1 MPTNEINVL
10 FLGGVK
16 TMGYIFLIMSMTGG
30 LGKGLLGRKV
40 SGDVR
45 DFKDCMYVNIMRL
58 MFCALLGLMVVFA
71 TNSGS
76 FSGMTG
82 GEIRIYSLSA
92 VSTAIF
98 LVCWMYEYKSEAY
111 VFLNIFIM
119 LGSIVTCVCGLI
131 VYSEP
136 IPLSKWISLVIILC
150 AVFIMS
156 GYNHQ
161 IGKKLGKHII
171 VLILGTVASAMADFS
186 QTMYVREIG
195 GKVMQF
201 NLYTYGFALLML
213 IAVYLIYASI
223 HKVKGD
229 DKKLTYKLHTKK
241 SIIIYFTIAA
251 CLYMNALT
259 KTMANRTMEISQIYP
274 VLSGATLI
282 ASAVMAHIL
291 FKERINKKSACAM
304 SMALAGIVGLSV

>member
-1 MPTNEINVL
+1 
-10 FLGGVK
+10 
-16 TMGYIFLIMSMTGG
+16 MGYIFLVMSMAGG

-40 SGDVR
+40 SGDVS
-45 DFKDCMYVNIMRL
+45 DFKGCIYVNIMRL
-58 MFCALLGLMVVFA
+58 LFCALLGLLLVVA
-71 TNSGS
+71 TDVGGFSDINSI
-76 FSGMTG
+76 
-82 GEIRIYSLSA
+82 EIRIYSLSA
-92 VSTAIF
+92 ISTAVF

-131 VYSEP
+131 VYKEP
-136 IPLSKWISLVIILC
+136 IPTGKWISLLIILC

-161 IGKKLGKHII
+161 LGKKIGKHII
-171 VLILGTVASAMADFS
+171 ILILGTMASAIADFT

-195 GKVMQF
+195 RTVMRF
-201 NLYTYGFALLML
+201 NFFTYVFALIML
-213 IAVYLIYASI
+213 LAVYLIYAGI
-223 HKVKGD
+223 HNLKGD
-229 DKKLTYKLHTKK
+229 AGKLTSKLYAKK
-241 SIIIYFTIAA
+241 SIIMYFAISA

-259 KTMANRTMEISQIYP
+259 KTMANRTMQISQIYP
-274 VLSGATLI
+274 VLSAATLI

-291 FKERINKKSACAM
+291 FKEKINRRSVCAI

>member
-1 MPTNEINVL
+1 
-10 FLGGVK
+10 
-16 TMGYIFLIMSMTGG
+16 MGYIFLVMSMAGG

-40 SGDVR
+40 SSDVS
-45 DFKDCMYVNIMRL
+45 DFQGCIYVNIMRL
-58 MFCALLGLMVVFA
+58 MFCALLGLLLVFV
-71 TNSGS
+71 TGTGG
-76 FSGMTG
+76 FSGIRG

-92 VSTAIF
+92 ISTAVF

-131 VYSEP
+131 VYNEP
-136 IPLSKWISLVIILC
+136 IPFSKWISLMIILC
-150 AVFIMS
+150 AVFVMS

-161 IGKKLGKHII
+161 IGKKLGKHIVI
-171 VLILGTVASAMADFS
+171 LILGTMASAIADFT

-195 GKVMQF
+195 GAVMQF
-201 NLYTYGFALLML
+201 NFYTYVFALLML
-213 IAVYLIYASI
+213 LAVYLIYAGI
-223 HKVKGD
+223 HNIKGD
-229 DKKLTYKLHTKK
+229 AVKVTAKLHAKK
-241 SIIIYFTIAA
+241 SIIMYFTISA

-291 FKERINKKSACAM
+291 FKEKINKRSACAM